1 MGGADPR
8 LPAEWRDRLDELARS
23 RGLATHEQLGVL
35 GPALREVSDAYNGG
49 DFRLP
54 WTPARL
60 AARLHFF
67 LVRDQAK
74 VVAALR
80 DLVVP
85 GAWRGDGPPLR
96 VVDVGAGIGASALG
110 VVRALRG
117 HGVTRA
123 LELHLLD
130 TDAAALAVAAEVL
143 GGCAG
148 VRVTLGGGMPDR
160 VDLAC
165 FAAVLVEVAGGATA
179 AEGDARCTA
188 RVNDAVR
195 RLLPGGRVVVV
206 EPALRESTRR
216 LMRVRDVLAA
226 GGAHV
231 HAPCPHDGPCA
242 MLGDARDWCH
252 DDVDVDL
259 PAWTQALARAAGLRW
274 QGLTFARLVLGAEP
288 VARPAFRVVAPPRDS
303 RGRRERQLC
312 GALPDGRTLVWVDR
326 LEKHHT
332 EANAAFAELQR
343 GDGVD
348 LEPASAR
355 VGPDCRVTRG

>member
-1 MGGADPR
+1 MAGADPR
-8 LPAEWRDRLDELARS
+8 LPPEWRDRLDALAQS
-23 RGLATHEQLGVL
+23 RGLVPHTQLAVL
-35 GPALREVSDAYNGG
+35 GPALREVSDAYNAG
-49 DFRLP
+49 DFHLP

-80 DLVVP
+80 DLAVP
-85 GAWRGDGPPLR
+85 AAWCADGPALR
-96 VVDVGAGIGASALG
+96 VVDIGAGIGASALG

-117 HGVTRA
+117 HGVTRP

-130 TDAAALAVAAEVL
+130 TDASALAVAAEVL
-143 GGCAG
+143 AGCAG
-148 VRVTLGGGMPDR
+148 VRVTLGGGPPDQ

-165 FAAVLVEVAGGATA
+165 FAAVLVEVAGGVAE
-179 AEGDARCTA
+179 AEGDARCAA
-188 RVNDAVR
+188 RVADAVG
-195 RLLPGGRVVVV
+195 RLRPDGRVLVV
-206 EPALRESTRR
+206 EPALRETTRR
-216 LMRVRDVLAA
+216 LMRVRDVLVR

-231 HAPCPHDGPCA
+231 HAPCTHDGPCA
-242 MLGDARDWCH
+242 MLGAARDWCH

-259 PAWTQALARAAGLRW
+259 PAWTQPLARAAGLRW
-274 QGLTFARLVLGAEP
+274 QGLTFARLVLGGAP
-288 VARPAFRVVAPPRDS
+288 VVRPAFRVVAPPRDS

-312 GALPDGRTLVWVDR
+312 GVFPAGGTLAWVDR

-348 LEPASAR
+348 LEPAGPR
-355 VGPDCRVTRG
+355 VGPDCGVVTR